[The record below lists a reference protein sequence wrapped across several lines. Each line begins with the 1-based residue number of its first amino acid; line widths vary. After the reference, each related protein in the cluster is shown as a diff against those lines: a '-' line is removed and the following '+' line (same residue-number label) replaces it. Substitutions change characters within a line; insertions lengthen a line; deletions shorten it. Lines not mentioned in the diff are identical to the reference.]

1 VKEPKKVE
9 GPMGMG
15 MVDETDWRTFPS
27 SRAIEA
33 GPTGAGGAKQFWH
46 KDITPQEEIDG
57 WLACLGPSCRTASIV
72 TPECIQD
79 IQDGKCDDYRTH
91 ASTVT
96 ISHGPYLDDW
106 SRVPPEVAAKY
117 GVGPP

>member
-106 SRVPPEVAAKY
+106 SRVPPEVAARY